1 MKLTK
6 NLLKEMIQEEL
17 EAVMAEQKKVYDY
30 ENLGPGFVRQGL
42 SDDYQALVNK
52 VKALDLDTLEKE
64 YPGIKELETRILRIE
79 LGALEYIDKYLDDK
93 NYEGIIGL
101 FNAEDKKAAYFRGG
115 RSGGRSRSA

>member
-1 MKLTK
+1 MT
-6 NLLKEMIQEEL
+6 
-17 EAVMAEQKKVYDY
+17 
-30 ENLGPGFVRQGL
+30 
-42 SDDYQALVNK
+42 DDYQALVNK

-79 LGALEYIDKYLDDK
+79 LGALEYIDKYLDEK

>member
-6 NLLKEMIQEEL
+6 KLLKEMIKEEI

-42 SDDYQALVNK
+42 TDDYQALVNK

-64 YPGIKELETRILRIE
+64 YPGIKELETKILRIE

>member
-6 NLLKEMIQEEL
+6 KLLKEMIKEEI

-42 SDDYQALVNK
+42 TDDYQALVNK

-79 LGALEYIDKYLDDK
+79 LGALEYIDKYLDEE

-101 FNAEDKKAAYFRGG
+101 FKAEDKKAAYFRGG